1 MSHREDIPLEIRRCP
16 VSTSYT
22 QTNIDIV
29 DTTNLAT
36 VTELD
41 KAGHAKVRVVKEVD
55 RGMYRTGITIK
66 AILM

>member
-1 MSHREDIPLEIRRCP
+1 MSHREEIPLEIRQCP

-22 QTNIDIV
+22 QTNIEIV

-41 KAGHAKVRVVKEVD
+41 KAGHAKVRLLKELD
-55 RGMYRTGITIK
+55 RGMHRTGITVI
-66 AILM
+66 IM